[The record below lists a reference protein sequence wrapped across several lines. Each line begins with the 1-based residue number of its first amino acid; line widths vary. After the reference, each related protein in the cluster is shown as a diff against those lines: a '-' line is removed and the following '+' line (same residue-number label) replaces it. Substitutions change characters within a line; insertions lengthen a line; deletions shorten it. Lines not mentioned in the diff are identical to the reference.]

1 MPTSEIDAS
10 NLDTGSLPKWS
21 GQLQPYEY
29 ELFIGANGY
38 SFYDSLNNSYYS
50 FDKIQTNQMIFKLPE
65 NVVIADA
72 PDPTP
77 PPDSA
82 VFYYYDPSV
91 DEVKYAF
98 FNRDYTGA
106 LPYRWTGRLTQ
117 GFINQPGFITSGTL
131 EYNSLGDS
139 EWVLKIFTS
148 TALRVIYKS
157 DSETDPSIT
166 SESYP
171 WNYAE
176 NGELVFVSGFSNVQP
191 YFVANE
197 ILSHY
202 TKINDN
208 TIRLDTNPDSLLPP
222 LNNLYIRLSGVS

>member
-1 MPTSEIDAS
+1 
-10 NLDTGSLPKWS
+10 
-21 GQLQPYEY
+21 
-29 ELFIGANGY
+29 
-38 SFYDSLNNSYYS
+38 
-50 FDKIQTNQMIFKLPE
+50 MIFKLPE

-82 VFYYYDPSV
+82 VFYYYDPSG

-117 GFINQPGFITSGTL
+117 GIINNLGLISSGTL
-131 EYNSLGDS
+131 EYNSLGNS
-139 EWVLKIFTS
+139 EWVLKFFSPTLI
-148 TALRVIYKS
+148 AIYES
-157 DSETDPSIT
+157 DSTSDPSIN
-166 SESYP
+166 SDSYP

-176 NGELVFVSGFSNVQP
+176 DDELVFVSGFSNFDP
-191 YFVANE
+191 YFKANE
-197 ILSHY
+197 ILTHY

>member
-1 MPTSEIDAS
+1 MPYASEIDAS

-38 SFYDSLNNSYYS
+38 SFYYSLDNGYYS

-82 VFYYYDPSV
+82 VLYYYDPTGN
-91 DEVKYAF
+91 ELKYAL

-106 LPYRWTGRLTQ
+106 LPYRWTGKLVQ
-117 GFINQPGFITSGTL
+117 GFGADTSGSVSSGIL
-131 EYNSLGDS
+131 YYDASG
-139 EWVLKIFTS
+139 
-148 TALRVIYKS
+148 
-157 DSETDPSIT
+157 ETYWRLQFFDPSGPYSSIFSQT
-166 SESYP
+166 EVGDGPISSDSYP
-171 WNYAE
+171 WR
-176 NGELVFVSGFSNVQP
+176 LVTWEGGFANLGNS

-197 ILSHY
+197 ILTHY